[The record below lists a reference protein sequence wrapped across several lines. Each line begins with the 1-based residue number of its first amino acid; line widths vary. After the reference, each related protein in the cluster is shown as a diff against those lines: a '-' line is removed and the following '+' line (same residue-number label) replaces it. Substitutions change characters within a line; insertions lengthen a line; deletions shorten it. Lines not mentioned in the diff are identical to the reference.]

1 MSSLTTAGIVAKT
14 ILPTHRVSLVQQA
27 KHIEADKQQID
38 FLDEAFIEH
47 FAEAVHARANQYGVN
62 SFNTE
67 ISEDNKTVILSINA
81 NSYYQV
87 QQVSHAAMDAITR
100 FTGIKY
106 DSQENKL
113 RVQLKANVV
122 PAFRPI
128 YKSDAY

>member
-1 MSSLTTAGIVAKT
+1 MSSLTALGIAVT
-14 ILPTHRVSLVQQA
+14 PILPTHRVSVGQQA
-27 KHIEADKQQID
+27 KQADKQQID
-38 FLDEAFIEH
+38 FLDEAFLEH

-67 ISEDNKTVILSINA
+67 ISEDNKTVTLSINA

-106 DSQENKL
+106 DSQENEL
-113 RVQLKANVV
+113 RVNLKAAVS
-122 PAFRPI
+122 PAPRPV
-128 YKSDAY
+128 YRSDAY